1 MKRLAITATL
11 ICAAAVSAGCAGKP
25 KQAAAP
31 AAPRHCFN
39 QSDVQGFRA
48 VDRSTVNMRVGV
60 GDIYQ
65 IKLLGVCPD
74 VKWAEGIALE
84 TRGSTQICTG
94 LDLTIHA
101 PGPTGPQE
109 CAAESIRKL
118 SDAEAAAL
126 PAGARP

>member
-1 MKRLAITATL
+1 MKVIVMGLAL
-11 ICAAAVSAGCAGKP
+11 GAALALAGCAGKP
-25 KQAAAP
+25 KATAAAP
-31 AAPRHCFN
+31 EARHCFD
-39 QSDVQGFRA
+39 QSQVNGFRA
-48 VDRSTVNMRVGV
+48 VDRETVNLRVGV
-60 GDIYQ
+60 NDIYQ

-74 VKWAEGIALE
+74 IKWTEGIALE
-84 TRGSTQICTG
+84 TRGSSQICSG

-126 PAGARP
+126 PAGTRP